1 MATKAETIGAVAER
15 AGTDKK
21 TAEAVL
27 GAFFD
32 HTAERVKAGD
42 KVAWP
47 GFGTF
52 TMNERAPRTGRNPQ
66 TGEKLKI
73 KKSRSIKLS
82 TAAPMKEWLLA
93 RSAKRS

>member
-1 MATKAETIGAVAER
+1 MATKAETISAVADR

-32 HTAERVKAGD
+32 HTAEQVKAGE

-52 TMNERAPRTGRNPQ
+52 SMTERAPRTGRNPQ

-73 KKSRSIKLS
+73 KKSRSVKLS
-82 TAAPMKEWLLA
+82 TAAPLKVWLLA
-93 RSAKRS
+93 RGAKR

>member
-1 MATKAETIGAVAER
+1 MATKAETIQAVADR

-21 TAEAVL
+21 SAEAVL

-32 HTAERVKAGD
+32 HTAEQVKAGE

-52 TMNERAPRTGRNPQ
+52 SMSERAPRTGRNPQ
-66 TGEKLKI
+66 TGESIKI
-73 KKSRSIKLS
+73 KKSRSVKLGTS
-82 TAAPMKEWLLA
+82 APMKEFLLG
-93 RSAKRS
+93 SKKKR

>member
-1 MATKAETIGAVAER
+1 VATKAETISAVAER

-32 HTAERVKAGD
+32 HTAERVKAGE

-52 TMNERAPRTGRNPQ
+52 SMTERAPRTGRNPQ

-73 KKSRSIKLS
+73 KKSRSLKLATS
-82 TAAPMKEWLLA
+82 APMKTWLLA
-93 RSAKRS
+93 RGTKRT

>member
-1 MATKAETIGAVAER
+1 MATKAEMIQAVADR

-21 TAEAVL
+21 SAEAVL

-32 HTAERVKAGD
+32 HAAEQVKTGE

-52 TMNERAPRTGRNPQ
+52 SMGERGPRTGRNPQ
-66 TGEKLKI
+66 TGEAIKI
-73 KKSRSIKLS
+73 KKSRSVKLS
-82 TAAPMKEWLLA
+82 TSAPMKEWLL
-93 RSAKRS
+93 SGSKKR

>member
-1 MATKAETIGAVAER
+1 MATKAEMIQAVAER

-21 TAEAVL
+21 STEAVL

-32 HTAERVKAGD
+32 HTAEQIKAGE

-52 TMNERAPRTGRNPQ
+52 SMSERGARTGRNPQ
-66 TGEKLKI
+66 TGESIKI
-73 KKSRSIKLS
+73 KKSRSVKLGTS
-82 TAAPMKEWLLA
+82 APMKAWLL
-93 RSAKRS
+93 SGKKKR

>member
-1 MATKAETIGAVAER
+1 MATKAELIAAVADR
-15 AGTDKK
+15 AETDKK

-32 HTAERVKAGD
+32 HTAEQVKTGE
-42 KVAWP
+42 KIGWP

-52 TMNERAPRTGRNPQ
+52 SMGERGPRTGRNPQ
-66 TGEKLKI
+66 TGEPLKI

-82 TAAPMKEWLLA
+82 TSAPMKEWLLA
-93 RSAKRS
+93 AKKKR